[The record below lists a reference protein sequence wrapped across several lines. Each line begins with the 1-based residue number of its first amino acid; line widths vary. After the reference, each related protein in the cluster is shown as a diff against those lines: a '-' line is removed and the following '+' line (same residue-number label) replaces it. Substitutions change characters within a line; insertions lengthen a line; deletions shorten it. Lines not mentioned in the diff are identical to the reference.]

1 MTPIV
6 ENLPALDVNRDVNY
20 PNLLSPQST
29 HSKITEESIL
39 SNKRNKVNTQK
50 IVKKRVKKEN
60 TDNNLKSAIAPLV
73 VEVSKNDGQSR
84 NGVQTGNKT
93 ADPNKKSRPRIHV
106 ADGGITVKKE
116 HVEKIQL

>member
-1 MTPIV
+1 MPPIV

-39 SNKRNKVNTQK
+39 SSKQNKV
-50 IVKKRVKKEN
+50 VKKRVKKEN
-60 TDNNLKSAIAPLV
+60 TDHNLKSAIAPLV
-73 VEVSKNDGQSR
+73 VEVCRNENQSR

-93 ADPNKKSRPRIHV
+93 ADANKKSRPRI
-106 ADGGITVKKE
+106 
-116 HVEKIQL
+116 